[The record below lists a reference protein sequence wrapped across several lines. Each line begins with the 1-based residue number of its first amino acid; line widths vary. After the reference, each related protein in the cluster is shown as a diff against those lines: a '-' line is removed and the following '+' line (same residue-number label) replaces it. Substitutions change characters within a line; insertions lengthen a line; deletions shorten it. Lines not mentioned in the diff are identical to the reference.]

1 MLIGCGQITWRGA
14 PEEQVLSE
22 VAAAGYDGAP
32 PRLDPS
38 RPAAEVVERY
48 GALGLK
54 PAPPYFSAEMW
65 KEECRGEIVE
75 RARRWAGLA
84 REMGCSEM
92 YVAAGG
98 DYRGR
103 SGRSRQQAAA
113 RVGPDDGLAERELE
127 VLAAT
132 LDEVGRSSL
141 EEGVR
146 ACFHQHVGQ
155 VIESEDELERLLAA
169 TDPDHVFLGPDTGHL
184 AWAGAD
190 PVAFC
195 RRHLDRIHTLH
206 LKDIDGETRRRG
218 IEGGWDYQTFAAGGI
233 FTELGDGC
241 VDFPRLFSI
250 LRERPFDGWVIV
262 ETDVP
267 RAPTAAVS
275 ASRSR
280 SYLRSLGL

>member
-14 PEEQVLSE
+14 PEEQVLGE

-38 RPAAEVVERY
+38 RTAADVVARY
-48 GALGLK
+48 GANGLK

-65 KEECRGEIVE
+65 KEDCRGEIVE
-75 RARRWAGLA
+75 GARRWARFT
-84 REMGCSEM
+84 REIGCSEM

-98 DYRGR
+98 EYRAR
-103 SGRSRQQAAA
+103 SGRSRLQAAA
-113 RVGPDDGLAERELE
+113 KVGPDDALSEPEFD
-127 VLAAT
+127 VLVAT
-132 LDEVGRSSL
+132 LDQVGRACL
-141 EEGVR
+141 DEGVR

-155 VIESEDELERLLAA
+155 VIETEYELERLCAA
-169 TDPDHVFLGPDTGHL
+169 TDPGRVFLGPDTGHL

-195 RRHLDRIHTLH
+195 ERHRDRIRTLH
-206 LKDIDGETRRRG
+206 LKDIDGEMRHAG
-218 IEGGWDYQTFAAGGI
+218 IEAGWDYRTFAASGI

-241 VDFPRLFSI
+241 VDLARLLSI
-250 LRERPFDGWVIV
+250 LGEPFDGWLVV

-267 RAPTAAVS
+267 RAPTAAES
-275 ASRSR
+275 ASRSL
-280 SYLRSLGL
+280 SYLRDLGL